1 MCWFLMQCTNYTT
14 LYIPKMVLFPQP
26 HTPLRYDPALYKT
39 RGNGPCHWP
48 RDSWP
53 GSVVLSS
60 CWENDHHGRSVTT
73 LELKAWKIQHRWKD
87 SGGDSSSGEKGP
99 RSATVPWQVT
109 KEAILNLGQ
118 VCLRM
123 TPVLTLS
130 DQSYVRDTKWKPSKS
145 RQGKE
150 A

>member
-1 MCWFLMQCTNYTT
+1 MCWLLMQCTDYTT
-14 LYIPKMVLFPQP
+14 LYIPKVVLFPQP
-26 HTPLRYDPALYKT
+26 HAPLRCDLALYRTRTVTDQEKT
-39 RGNGPCHWP
+39 AGL
-48 RDSWP
+48 
-53 GSVVLSS
+53 VVLSS

-73 LELKAWKIQHRWKD
+73 LELRAWKIQHRWKD
-87 SGGDSSSGEKGP
+87 SGGDRSSGEKGP
-99 RSATVPWQVT
+99 RSATVPRQVT

-130 DQSYVRDTKWKPSKS
+130 DQSYIRDTKWKPSES
-145 RQGKE
+145 RQAKE